1 MADKRMTEGEV
12 SCIRGVSLEQ
22 AREASALELAVT
34 GDLSE
39 SRLPSDEGLR
49 LISEV
54 LDPNGVRKSEFR

>member
-1 MADKRMTEGEV
+1 MTEGEV